1 MFLALWEYEVK
12 SGSEEKF
19 EEVYGSDGGWARL
32 FRRARG
38 YRGTRLVRDAKNQRV
53 YMTMDYWDS
62 REEYEKF
69 RMDFRAE
76 YEALDKIGDELTV
89 REMRIGHFQE
99 VQLRS
104 D

>member
-19 EEVYGSDGGWARL
+19 EEVYGADGAWARL

-38 YRGTRLVRDAKNQRV
+38 YRRTRLVRDAAKPRI
-53 YMTMDYWDS
+53 YLTHDSWDS

-69 RMDFRAE
+69 RMDFRTA
-76 YEALDKIGDELTV
+76 YEAMDKIGDGLTV
-89 REMRIGHFQE
+89 REMRIGYFEE
-99 VQLRS
+99 VQLGS

>member
-12 SGSEEKF
+12 GGSEEKF
-19 EEVYGSDGGWARL
+19 EEVYGADGRWAQL

-53 YMTMDYWDS
+53 YITLDYWDS

-69 RMDFRAE
+69 RMDFQE
-76 YEALDKIGDELTV
+76 DYMALDRLGEQLTV
-89 REMRIGHFQE
+89 KERRIGYFQE
-99 VQLRS
+99 IP
-104 D
+104 